1 VALSQAVFRLAT
13 GLTTSYLHWVQK
25 LTSPAGTSASSTS
38 RPSLTPLVR
47 LPQKGSTHTS
57 PASGPAPAPTPAG
70 HPQAAFSDDEEED
83 QDAEPTAAAAAAE
96 ETEIQNQGSQQEG
109 VAAAEPPD
117 SASGKH
123 LYLLAQS
130 CGR

>member
-1 VALSQAVFRLAT
+1 MALSQAVCRLAT

-38 RPSLTPLVR
+38 RPRLTPLVR

-70 HPQAAFSDDEEED
+70 HPQAAFSDDEED
-83 QDAEPTAAAAAAE
+83 QGAESNAAAAAAE